1 LATVERSALQIVKNV
16 GVEELIDR
24 CSLLVEI
31 ALNFFSLS
39 PILVALD
46 NRPKKKETKTYKL
59 KK

>member
-1 LATVERSALQIVKNV
+1 LASVERSALQIVKNV

-24 CSLLVEI
+24 CSLLVKI

-46 NRPKKKETKTYKL
+46 KRTKKK
-59 KK
+59 KKKNL